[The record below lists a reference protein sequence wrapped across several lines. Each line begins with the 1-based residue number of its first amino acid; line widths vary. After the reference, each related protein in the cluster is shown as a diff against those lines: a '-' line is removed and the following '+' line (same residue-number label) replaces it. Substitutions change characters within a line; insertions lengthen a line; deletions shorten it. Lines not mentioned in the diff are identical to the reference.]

1 MSLAGAFGN
10 YVNIASA
17 RRIGL
22 LNLPADGIVP
32 AGNTALHG
40 AKWRCSHLRSFL
52 SAIAARVEHVGL
64 SELPDFQD
72 VYAEEMGFPLTDG
85 TPP

>member
-1 MSLAGAFGN
+1 MS
-10 YVNIASA
+10 VTSA

-22 LNLPADGIVP
+22 LNLPADVIVP

-40 AKWRCSHLRSFL
+40 AKLALFAPAEL
-52 SAIAARVEHVGL
+52 FAAIAARVKHVGL